1 MAIPALS
8 SRKTAISAS
17 LAAVL
22 AVGVAAYVTY
32 APAESEVLPA
42 QPPATAAAAAQA
54 PATPPASASASASAA
69 ASTAT
74 SSAPH
79 KQRSKE
85 QAAAALM
92 ALPELQAWS
101 AMLEKESHGKAHG
114 ALIEYDPAPR
124 KIRGKSYWQFSF
136 VENTEDAALRWE
148 SFLASSSDDE
158 ILVEDSTT
166 DELLTLERWRKEKQ
180 PSKRHSIDG

>member
-1 MAIPALS
+1 MAITALT

-32 APAESEVLPA
+32 APAESEVLPVQPAAASA
-42 QPPATAAAAAQA
+42 QPQA
-54 PATPPASASASASAA
+54 PAAAPASASAAVAA
-69 ASTAT
+69 
-74 SSAPH
+74 APH
-79 KQRSKE
+79 KQRTKE

-124 KIRGKSYWQFSF
+124 KIHGKSYWQFSF

-158 ILVEDSTT
+158 ILVEDADT

-180 PSKRHSIDG
+180 PSKRRGIDG

>member
-1 MAIPALS
+1 MAITAPT
-8 SRKTAISAS
+8 SRKAAIGAS
-17 LAAVL
+17 LAVVL
-22 AVGVAAYVTY
+22 AVGLGTYAVY
-32 APAESEVLPA
+32 APAESEVLPVA
-42 QPPATAAAAAQA
+42 PAAASASAAAAAQA
-54 PATPPASASASASAA
+54 PASAQASASAEAASAG
-69 ASTAT
+69 
-74 SSAPH
+74 APRR
-79 KQRSKE
+79 QRTKE

-101 AMLEKESHGKAHG
+101 TMLEKESHGKAHG
-114 ALIEYDPAPR
+114 ALIEYDPTPR

-158 ILVEDSTT
+158 ILVEDTAT

-180 PSKRHSIDG
+180 PSKRHGIDG

>member
-1 MAIPALS
+1 MALTALT

-22 AVGVAAYVTY
+22 TVGVAAYATY
-32 APAESEVLPA
+32 SPAESEVLPA
-42 QPPATAAAAAQA
+42 QPPA
-54 PATPPASASASASAA
+54 ATPVAPGAAPASASAAGSAGPSAA
-69 ASTAT
+69 
-74 SSAPH
+74 PRQ
-79 KQRSKE
+79 QRTKE

-101 AMLEKESHGKAHG
+101 ALLEKESHGKAHG

-136 VENTEDAALRWE
+136 VENTADAALRWE

-158 ILVEDSTT
+158 ILVEDTDT

-180 PSKRHSIDG
+180 PSKRRGVDG

>member
-1 MAIPALS
+1 MAI
-8 SRKTAISAS
+8 TAPTSHKAAIGAS
-17 LAAVL
+17 LAVVL
-22 AVGVAAYVTY
+22 ALGLGAYAVY

-42 QPPATAAAAAQA
+42 PAAASASALGAAQA
-54 PATPPASASASASAA
+54 PAASQASASAEATPAA
-69 ASTAT
+69 
-74 SSAPH
+74 APH

-92 ALPELQAWS
+92 ALPELLAWS

-158 ILVEDSTT
+158 ILVEDAAT

>member
-1 MAIPALS
+1 MAFSALS
-8 SRKTAISAS
+8 FRKTAIGAS
-17 LAAVL
+17 LTAVL
-22 AVGVAAYVTY
+22 AIGLGAYAVY
-32 APAESEVLPA
+32 SPAESEVLPA
-42 QPPATAAAAAQA
+42 QQATAPSSAPSAAQA
-54 PATPPASASASASAA
+54 AAPASASGSPSTAA
-69 ASTAT
+69 AST
-74 SSAPH
+74 PR
-79 KQRSKE
+79 KQRTKE

-101 AMLEKESHGKAHG
+101 ALLEKESHGKAHG

-136 VENTEDAALRWE
+136 VENTEDAARRWE

-158 ILVEDSTT
+158 ILVEDETT

-180 PSKRHSIDG
+180 PSKRHGVDG